1 MPESFRALGFISPTG
16 FENKAAAGFIRRS
29 NPWVRAV
36 LNGRPWSNALFR
48 LMMRRSVIRR
58 FVEKTWG
65 SKKIDEGL
73 LDYDCLIAYQS
84 GAEHAPFS
92 FIASYMFTPHILDA
106 YRALRLPV
114 WMVHGVRGDFVSY
127 PKKRTVEGR
136 ENWTI
141 DVLPTGAFPQFEVLP
156 KMLESYESFL
166 AELDGAGLKAAK

>member
-1 MPESFRALGFISPTG
+1 MIDAVHAAVAAIHDSGAPLIDAIGLSLSCEFLAQAAVEMPESFRTLGFISPAG

-29 NPWVRAV
+29 NLWVRAV

-92 FIASYMFTPHILDA
+92 FIAGYMFTPHILDA
-106 YRALRLPV
+106 YRALRRYG
-114 WMVHGVRGDFVSY
+114 WCM
-127 PKKRTVEGR
+127 
-136 ENWTI
+136 
-141 DVLPTGAFPQFEVLP
+141 ACEVTL
-156 KMLESYESFL
+156 
-166 AELDGAGLKAAK
+166 